1 MTITLVILAV
11 AVVFV
16 LWRLSSVLGQD
27 QGFIPQ
33 FDRNQ
38 TQPKLDEV
46 DEADTPAPAPEPVA
60 LAAEDV
66 DPAANAEE
74 IQAVLEDIAGKDQLF
89 DAKSFLGD
97 AGSAFE
103 MILGAFA
110 SGDKDTLSSFVSKD
124 VYAGFA
130 EAIDARAAEGQH
142 LELTLLKAPET
153 RYYRA
158 EVSGNMAF
166 VTLTINSEQIQVT
179 RDKAGEVVSGD
190 PAQTSRVEDHWN
202 FSRKLGSSDP
212 IWTLIATRA

>member
-16 LWRLSSVLGQD
+16 LWRLNSILGQD

-33 FDRNQ
+33 FDR
-38 TQPKLDEV
+38 TTPPQPASDE
-46 DEADTPAPAPEPVA
+46 DADA
-60 LAAEDV
+60 LAPPQEAFALSQAEV
-66 DPAANAEE
+66 DPASDFAAIESALREVAE
-74 IQAVLEDIAGKDQLF
+74 KDRLF
-89 DAKSFLGD
+89 DPKGFLSD
-97 AGSAFE
+97 AGNAFE

-130 EAIDARAAEGQH
+130 SAIDARSAQGQH
-142 LELTLLKAPET
+142 LELTLLKAPDV

-166 VTLTINSEQIQVT
+166 VTLTVQSEQIQVT
-179 RDKAGEVVSGD
+179 RDKDGEIINGD
-190 PAQTSRVEDHWN
+190 PNQTTSVEDHWN

-212 IWTLIATRA
+212 IWTLIATQA

>member
-1 MTITLVILAV
+1 MSITLVILAV

-33 FDRNQ
+33 FDRDTGRTDQ
-38 TQPKLDEV
+38 DAPPADEPVAAQEPFALTPDEV
-46 DEADTPAPAPEPVA
+46 DPASDF
-60 LAAEDV
+60 AEI
-66 DPAANAEE
+66 EG
-74 IQAVLEDIAGKDQLF
+74 VLSPISEKDKLF
-89 DAKSFLGD
+89 QPSEFLRD
-97 AGSAFE
+97 AGNAFE

-130 EAIDARAAEGQH
+130 QAIDDRDANGQN

-153 RYYRA
+153 QYYAA
-158 EVSGNMAF
+158 EITGNTAF
-166 VTLTINSEQIQVT
+166 VTLTVRSEQIQVV
-179 RDKAGEVVSGD
+179 RDKEGEITSGD
-190 PAQTSRVEDHWN
+190 PNQTSTVEDHWN

-212 IWTLIATRA
+212 IWTLIATQA

>member
-16 LWRLSSVLGQD
+16 LWRLSSILGQD

-33 FDRNQ
+33 FDR
-38 TQPKLDEV
+38 TSAPQPGTDA
-46 DEADTPAPAPEPVA
+46 EADAPPPALEAFV
-60 LAAEDV
+60 LNAADV
-66 DPAANAEE
+66 DPASDFDAIEGALREVAE
-74 IQAVLEDIAGKDQLF
+74 KDRLF
-89 DAKSFLGD
+89 DPKGFLSD
-97 AGSAFE
+97 AGNAFE

-130 EAIDARAAEGQH
+130 GAIDARNAEGQH
-142 LELTLLKAPET
+142 LELTLLKAPEVT
-153 RYYRA
+153 YYRA

-166 VTLTINSEQIQVT
+166 VTLTVQSEQIQVT
-179 RDKAGEVVSGD
+179 RDKDGAIINGD
-190 PAQTSRVEDHWN
+190 PNQTTSVEDHWN

-212 IWTLIATRA
+212 IWTLIATQA

>member
-33 FDRNQ
+33 FDR
-38 TQPKLDEV
+38 
-46 DEADTPAPAPEPVA
+46 DTNRPDNDAPVA
-60 LAAEDV
+60 EESMIAQEAFSLGADAV
-66 DPAANAEE
+66 DPASDFSE
-74 IQAVLEDIAGKDQLF
+74 IQSTLQQISEKDKLF
-89 DAKSFLGD
+89 NPRDFLSD
-97 AGSAFE
+97 AGNAFE
-103 MILGAFA
+103 MILSAFA

-130 EAIDARAAEGQH
+130 QAIDQRDAAGQH

-153 RYYRA
+153 LYYRA
-158 EVSGNMAF
+158 EINGSTAF
-166 VTLTINSEQIQVT
+166 VTLTVRSEQIQVV
-179 RDKAGEVVSGD
+179 RDKEGEIVSGD
-190 PAQTSRVEDHWN
+190 PNQTTTVEDHWN

-212 IWTLIATRA
+212 IWTLIATQA

>member
-33 FDRNQ
+33 FDRD
-38 TQPKLDEV
+38 TGRSDPDAPLADE
-46 DEADTPAPAPEPVA
+46 TPAAQEPFS
-60 LAAEDV
+60 LSAEDV
-66 DPAANAEE
+66 DPASDFTKIEG
-74 IQAVLEDIAGKDQLF
+74 VLSQISEKDKLF
-89 DAKSFLGD
+89 NPGDFLRD
-97 AGSAFE
+97 AGNAFE

-130 EAIDARAAEGQH
+130 QAIDDRDTKGQN

-153 RYYRA
+153 QYFAA
-158 EVSGNMAF
+158 EISGNTAF
-166 VTLTINSEQIQVT
+166 VTLTVRSEQIQVV
-179 RDKAGEVVSGD
+179 RDKEGAITSGD
-190 PAQTSRVEDHWN
+190 PNQTSTVVDHWN

-212 IWTLIATRA
+212 IWTLIATQA

>member
-1 MTITLVILAV
+1 MTITLVILAI

-16 LWRLSSVLGQD
+16 LWRLSSVIGQD

-38 TQPKLDEV
+38 TRPSPEGLEESDPS
-46 DEADTPAPAPEPVA
+46 TPAPEPVT
-60 LAAEDV
+60 LSAEDV
-66 DPAANAEE
+66 DQAADVDE
-74 IQAVLEDIAGKDQLF
+74 IQAVLEEIAGKDPLF
-89 DAKSFLGD
+89 DAKSFLND

-124 VYAGFA
+124 IYAGFA
-130 EAIDARAAEGQH
+130 EAIDARSAEGQH

-153 RYYRA
+153 RYFRA
-158 EVSGNMAF
+158 EVNGNMAF

-190 PAQTSRVEDHWN
+190 PTQTSRVEDHWN

>member
-33 FDRNQ
+33 FDRDTKRPDADVPTAEEPAAAQ
-38 TQPKLDEV
+38 
-46 DEADTPAPAPEPVA
+46 EAFSLGADA
-60 LAAEDV
+60 V
-66 DPAANAEE
+66 DPASDFSE
-74 IQAVLEDIAGKDQLF
+74 IQSTLQQISDKDKLF
-89 DAKSFLGD
+89 HPRDFLQD

-130 EAIDARAAEGQH
+130 QAIDQRDAAGQQ

-153 RYYRA
+153 LYYRA
-158 EVSGNMAF
+158 EINGNTAF
-166 VTLTINSEQIQVT
+166 VTLTVRSEQIQVV
-179 RDKAGEVVSGD
+179 RDKEGEIVSGD
-190 PAQTSRVEDHWN
+190 PNQTTTVEDHWN

-212 IWTLIATRA
+212 IWTLIATQA

>member
-11 AVVFV
+11 AVLFV

-33 FDRNQ
+33 FDQ
-38 TQPKLDEV
+38 KSVQPKAGAMDSEEVVVEQEPFALSQDMVDPSSDFDEV
-46 DEADTPAPAPEPVA
+46 RS
-60 LAAEDV
+60 
-66 DPAANAEE
+66 
-74 IQAVLEDIAGKDQLF
+74 VLSQINDKDRLF
-89 DAKSFLGD
+89 SPRDFLRD
-97 AGSAFE
+97 AGDAFE

-130 EAIDARAAEGQH
+130 QAIDGRDANGQN

-153 RYYRA
+153 QYYAA
-158 EVSGNMAF
+158 EITGNTAF
-166 VTLTINSEQIQVT
+166 VTLTVRSEQIQVV
-179 RDKAGEVVSGD
+179 RDKEGEITSGD
-190 PAQTSRVEDHWN
+190 PNQTSTVEDHWN

-212 IWTLIATRA
+212 IWTLIATQA

>member
-1 MTITLVILAV
+1 MDRAVDNENARLVPSRHRRDARHVDVLALDSGELV
-11 AVVFV
+11 VGAVDARPDLF
-16 LWRLSSVLGQD
+16 LRQW
-27 QGFIPQ
+27 
-33 FDRNQ
+33 
-38 TQPKLDEV
+38 
-46 DEADTPAPAPEPVA
+46 AHPAAIEP
-60 LAAEDV
+60 EDV
-66 DPAANAEE
+66 DPAAKAEE
-74 IQAVLEDIAGKDQLF
+74 IQAVLEEIAGKDRLF